1 MIREDRKGFQILNGF
16 RQTPLDSPPAHVNG
30 QPRVTLNDVSSPSDF
45 FAHQLEGLDCAL
57 KAMETRVSSLL
68 EDRCRIGRDL
78 HDCVLQ
84 SLYAI
89 GLNLE
94 VAWNPIPHHST
105 ESKPQ
110 HDHLVA
116 QLNQLIHEVRVMIE
130 SLEEGTIRDFDMAEE
145 LVSLQAAYEQGGR
158 LDIRL
163 DLDLSALDNFTA
175 EEQREILNIVRE
187 ALSNCARHADATH
200 VTVAIRRRGSRI
212 RISIADNGRGF
223 ALNDSC
229 RKGYGL
235 TNMDTRARK
244 LGGKLRVKPTSGQG
258 TTIIVDF
265 SLTPILAEI

>member
-1 MIREDRKGFQILNGF
+1 MRKEKEGFQIVNGF
-16 RQTPLDSPPAHVNG
+16 RRSWTDWNDNSSNLGVSLDGNRTD
-30 QPRVTLNDVSSPSDF
+30 PRSSLGSF
-45 FAHQLEGLDCAL
+45 GEESLANAL
-57 KAMETRVSSLL
+57 KAMEHRVSGLL
-68 EDRCRIGRDL
+68 EDRRRLGRDL

-94 VAWNPIPHHST
+94 IAWNPSPHHSPD
-105 ESKPQ
+105 SKRP

-130 SLEEGTIRDFDMAEE
+130 SLEAGTIRDFDMAEE

-163 DLDLSALDNFTA
+163 DLDLSALDNLTA